1 MPVNVRTSLTAALCA
16 AVTVLPCA
24 AMAAAETAP
33 AASTAPAAAAS
44 ASPVPSP
51 QSAASAAPAMPAP
64 AASASA
70 APPVDHRIP
79 FGGGRATM
87 HYPRVHEYQLDFVKI
102 VSSFDEVKGDVFG
115 DTTNTITLIEPL
127 RGYVDFD
134 SQGLR
139 YSWVGIAG
147 GKTLPYRTFGQ
158 TLRVTIPAT
167 YGVGAKIAI
176 EAKYSAHPD
185 KGVYFVRPD
194 KFYPTRPWEVWS
206 QGEMVDNHSWFPIY
220 DWPDMK
226 APSETVTTVP
236 EGQVVVSNGRLVSQT
251 TDAKAHTTTFDWLE
265 SVPHSTYLISIVAG
279 TFAESVDH
287 LGSLPVTYYAPPA
300 DKQTVAYDFRATPK
314 MIAFFDWWNGVPF
327 AYDKYAQSAV
337 VDFTYGGM
345 ENISATTQTS
355 STLHDQRAELDGDSE
370 GLVSHEL
377 AHQWWG
383 DLETLQDWGQV
394 WVNEGYATYYE
405 ALYREHAHGEDAFD
419 MDRLGMM
426 AAVFRQDQEYRRPVV
441 TEDYA
446 DPIDMFDADG
456 YQKPGLFL
464 HMTRTI
470 LGTDLYRKAMTALLE
485 QYRAKNLNTAEWEA
499 SVEKTTGRDL
509 HWFVDEWLYKAG
521 WPEYAV
527 SYAYDD
533 AAKAI
538 HLTVDQTQ
546 STAWDTP
553 AVFTMPIVVE
563 VKTADQDTRTTIQ
576 DDQRDQEFDI
586 PADSQPLMVLFDPG
600 HNILSQVTFP
610 KSDDAWTYQMKNA
623 GSVLDRL
630 IAAQTLIGGSKPD
643 DDEIAAAGWF
653 LKNEPFPDARASIIS
668 SFAALAPDTRAE
680 AAIAGALSDPS
691 AHVRSAA
698 ALALSDFPSDSA
710 AIVTLK
716 QLAASD
722 PSYATIAGSVRTLAD
737 WHAPDVDP
745 ILAQALT
752 EPSNNGIIAGA
763 ALLGYAE
770 MEKAGAIPLEEK
782 YARYGAPLDS
792 RGTAIR
798 ALGRIGKGHPDV
810 TTFLTGL
817 LGDPSLFTNFTIL
830 QALGTVGDPAALP
843 AVERLAVT
851 TTDVRLQQFALA
863 TAKMIKAANQPG
875 HRPGAGSGM

>member
-1 MPVNVRTSLTAALCA
+1 MGATAA
-16 AVTVLPCA
+16 P
-24 AMAAAETAP
+24 AMMMSPTP
-33 AASTAPAAAAS
+33 AAST
-44 ASPVPSP
+44 SP
-51 QSAASAAPAMPAP
+51 
-64 AASASA
+64 

-79 FGGGRATM
+79 FGDGRATM

-115 DTTNTITLIEPL
+115 DTTNTITLIKPL
-127 RGYVDFD
+127 HGYVDFD

-139 YSWVGIAG
+139 YTWVGIAG
-147 GKTLPYRTFGQ
+147 GKALPYKTFGQ
-158 TLRVTIPAT
+158 TLRVTLPAAD
-167 YGVGAKIAI
+167 GVGAKLAI

-194 KFYPTRPWEVWS
+194 KYYPTRPWEVWS
-206 QGEMVDNHSWFPIY
+206 QGEMVDNHSWFPTY

-236 EGQVVVSNGRLVSQT
+236 EGQVVVSNGKLVSET
-251 TDAKAHTTTFDWLE
+251 HDASAHTATFDWLE

-279 TFAESVDH
+279 TFAESVAH

-300 DKQTVAYDFRATPK
+300 DKETVAYDFRATPD
-314 MIAFFDWWNGVPF
+314 MIDFFDQWNGVPF

-345 ENISATTQTS
+345 ENISATTQTA
-355 STLHDQRAELDGDSE
+355 STLHDPRSELDSDSE

-383 DLETLQDWGQV
+383 DLETMEDWGQV

-426 AAVFRQDQEYRRPVV
+426 QSVFRQDQLYRRPIV
-441 TEDYA
+441 TEKYA

-470 LGTDLYRKAMTALLE
+470 LGTDLYRKAMTSMLE
-485 QYRAKNLNTAEWEA
+485 QYRGKNLNTAEWEA

-521 WPEYAV
+521 WPEYSV
-527 SYAYDD
+527 SYTYDD
-533 AAKAI
+533 AAKSI

-553 AVFTMPIVVE
+553 AVFTMPVVIE
-563 VKTADQDTRTTIQ
+563 VKTADQDNRTTIQ
-576 DDQRDQEFDI
+576 DDQRDQSFDI

-600 HNILSQVTFP
+600 HNILSQVTFA

-630 IAAQTLIGGSKPD
+630 TAALTLIGNPKPT

-668 SFAALAPDTRAE
+668 SFAALAPDPRAQ
-680 AAIAGALSDPS
+680 AAVIGALSDSS
-691 AHVRSAA
+691 AHVRRAA
-698 ALALSDFPSDSA
+698 ATALAGFPADA
-710 AIVTLK
+710 AAVATMK
-716 QLAASD
+716 TMAASD
-722 PSYATIAGSVRTLAD
+722 PSYATIAASVLTLARL
-737 WHAPDVDP
+737 HVDGIEP
-745 ILAQALT
+745 ILASALN
-752 EPSNNGIIAGA
+752 EPSNNGEISSA
-763 ALLGYAE
+763 AMMGYAAV
-770 MEKAGAIPLEEK
+770 EKAGAIPLEER

-792 RGTAIR
+792 RAAAIR
-798 ALGRIGKGHPDV
+798 SLGMIGKGDSTV
-810 TTFLTGL
+810 TSFLTGL
-817 LGDPSLFTNFTIL
+817 LGDPDLFTNFTV
-830 QALGTVGDPAALP
+830 LGSLTQLGDKSALP
-843 AVERLAVT
+843 AIERLAAT
-851 TTDVRLQQFALA
+851 TTDVRLQQAALG
-863 TAKMIKAANQPG
+863 AASAIRSG
-875 HRPGAGSGM
+875 HPMGRM